1 MVLLGFYS
9 YMMTVELGPGQPG
22 IYEILVWVWAS
33 TMWVEE
39 LRQVINLVI
48 QNTAL
53 YTLCVKKLDT
63 G

>member
-1 MVLLGFYS
+1 
-9 YMMTVELGPGQPG
+9 MTVELGPGQPG